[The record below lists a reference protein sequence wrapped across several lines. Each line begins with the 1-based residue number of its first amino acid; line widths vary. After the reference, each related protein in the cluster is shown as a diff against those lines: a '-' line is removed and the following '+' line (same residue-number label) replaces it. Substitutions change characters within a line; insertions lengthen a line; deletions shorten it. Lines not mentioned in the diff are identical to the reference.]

1 MSLSRS
7 TSTSVSKRPYV
18 QLPPDPVV
26 GFIGLGVMGFPMLN
40 NLAKTFNKFV
50 VWNRTPKDLTQL
62 TTTNTNAE
70 VELAVNPADVVQ
82 SADITFSMLSTPEAV
97 RTVFYDCDNPAL
109 ASVTHD
115 KVIVDCS
122 TLQQED
128 MMETYNRIT
137 ASGGAFLEAPVS
149 GSKGPAEQGQLI
161 FLCAGDKPVFDDPVT
176 QAAFE
181 AMGKRSFYLG
191 DVGNGTKMKVCF
203 PNVLVHLKM
212 FNRIYLTIN

>member
-1 MSLSRS
+1 
-7 TSTSVSKRPYV
+7 
-18 QLPPDPVV
+18 
-26 GFIGLGVMGFPMLN
+26 MLN

-62 TTTNTNAE
+62 TTTNTNAK

-97 RTVFYDCDNPAL
+97 RTVFYECDNPAL
-109 ASVTHD
+109 ASVTHN

-128 MMETYNRIT
+128 MMETYNYIT
-137 ASGGAFLEAPVS
+137 SNGGAFLEAPVS

-161 FLCAGDKPVFDDPVT
+161 FLCGGDKPVFDDPVT
-176 QAAFE
+176 QSAFE

-191 DVGNGTKMKVCF
+191 DVGNGTKMKVGF
-203 PNVLVHLKM
+203 SLVLVELKVFRCM
-212 FNRIYLTIN
+212 YLTNPKPH